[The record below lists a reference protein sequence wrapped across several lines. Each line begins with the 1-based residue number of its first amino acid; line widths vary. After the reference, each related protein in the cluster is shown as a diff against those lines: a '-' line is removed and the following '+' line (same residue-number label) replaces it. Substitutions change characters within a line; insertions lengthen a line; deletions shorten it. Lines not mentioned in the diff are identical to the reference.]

1 MMNQLDIEKKVV
13 KTIAE
18 KLNIDE
24 SRVIAEASIMEDLG
38 ADSLDSV
45 DIIMALEEDFE
56 IDIPEEDAQKIITVQ
71 NAFDYVAAKSVDTA
85 DR

>member
-1 MMNQLDIEKKVV
+1 MMNQLEKKVV

-45 DIIMALEEDFE
+45 DIIMALEEEFE

-71 NAFDYVAAKSVDTA
+71 NAFDYVSSKATDTA
-85 DR
+85 DSH

>member
-1 MMNQLDIEKKVV
+1 MSQLEKKVV

-45 DIIMALEEDFE
+45 DIIMALEEEFE
-56 IDIPEEDAQKIITVQ
+56 IDIPEEDAQKILTVQ
-71 NAFDYVAAKSVDTA
+71 NAFDYVRSKTENVTSH
-85 DR
+85 

>member
-56 IDIPEEDAQKIITVQ
+56 IDITEEDAQKIITVQ

>member
-1 MMNQLDIEKKVV
+1 MNQLEKKVV

-45 DIIMALEEDFE
+45 DIIMALEEEFE

-71 NAFDYVAAKSVDTA
+71 NAFDYVSSKATDTA
-85 DR
+85 DSH

>member
-1 MMNQLDIEKKVV
+1 MNQLEKKVV

-45 DIIMALEEDFE
+45 DIIMALEEEFE

-71 NAFDYVAAKSVDTA
+71 NAFDYVISKAADTA
-85 DR
+85 DSH